1 MKYHLQIND
10 GPSQLLAA
18 ESILDIVK
26 LYKHEIELAKSVH
39 IHLVKSEVEQ

>member
-1 MKYHLQIND
+1 MKFHFQINN

-26 LYKHEIELAKSVH
+26 LYKHEIESANSVQ
-39 IHLVKSEVEQ
+39 IHLVKNEVE